1 MRRMFYFKE
10 EACAGCRD
18 NTEMI
23 EETMKDIPIRFFT
36 IDCIERK
43 GLADFF
49 KVERLPTFVLLE
61 SNDEIARHVGVLNK
75 EQLQEFASQ

>member
-1 MRRMFYFKE
+1 MKKMFYFKE
-10 EACAGCRD
+10 DACAGCRD
-18 NTEMI
+18 NAEMI
-23 EETMKDIPIRFFT
+23 EETMKDIPIRFFI
-36 IDCIERK
+36 IDCIEKK

>member
-1 MRRMFYFKE
+1 MKKMFYFKE
-10 EACAGCRD
+10 DACAGCRD

-23 EETMKDIPIRFFT
+23 EETMKDIPIRFFI
-36 IDCIERK
+36 IDCIEKK

-61 SNDEIARHVGVLNK
+61 SNDEVARHVGVLNK